1 MSTFCKKLLSAWLFI
16 WLSHFVSAQ
25 DSIRSKYVETFLEY
39 SMVNPFV
46 QALKD
51 DFFVKNRGGKEK
63 SSFYPNN
70 TYQLGCGVYFFGV
83 GFDIAYSLQPGNSK
97 IEEYGKTTYR
107 DIRTN
112 LLYGNW
118 GINFFTK
125 KYRGFYREDNFGMR
139 KDKIT
144 LRPDIVTT
152 NIGVEGIYALNQNKF
167 SLCSSYIFS
176 ERQVKSSGSVILSGT
191 VNKFTLTSD
200 SAVVSKEFEKS
211 INVRSSFNFLRYTT
225 MSIAPGYSYNIIWKR
240 FFANITFAIGPAYH
254 WVKFVTERR
263 THYDINLNTYFDFRF
278 AVGYNG
284 PRFFG
289 GVNLTEIQRDIRLDR
304 ATFSNGSFLLRFNVG
319 MRIRDK
325 GFMKKRVLNIMKD
338 AFKSKSDRGR
348 NLDLSE

>member
-1 MSTFCKKLLSAWLFI
+1 MSTFCKKLLSASLFI
-16 WLSHFVSAQ
+16 GLSHFVSAQ
-25 DSIRSKYVETFLEY
+25 DSVRSRYVETFLEY

-51 DFFVKNRGGKEK
+51 NFSLKNRGGKER

-70 TYQLGCGVYFFGV
+70 TYQTGCGVYFFGV
-83 GFDIAYSLQPGNSK
+83 GFDIAYSLQPDKSR
-97 IEEYGKTTYR
+97 IEEYGKTTYY

-112 LLYGNW
+112 FLYGNW
-118 GINFFTK
+118 GINFFVK
-125 KYRGFYREDNFGMR
+125 KYHGFYRQDSFGML
-139 KDKIT
+139 KDKIA

-152 NIGVEGIYALNQNKF
+152 NTGAEGIYALNQNKF

-176 ERQVKSSGSVILSGT
+176 ERQIKSSGSVILSGT

-200 SAVVSKEFEKS
+200 SSVVSNEFKKA

-225 MSIAPGYSYNIIWKR
+225 MSIAPGYSYNIIWRR

-254 WVKFVTERR
+254 WVRFVTERK
-263 THYDINLNTYFDFRF
+263 THYDINLNTYVDFRF

-289 GVNLTEIQRDIRLDR
+289 GVSLTEIDRDIRLDR
-304 ATFSNGSFLLRFNVG
+304 VTFSNGSFLLRFNVG

-325 GFMKKRVLNIMKD
+325 GFMKKRVLNIMKNV
-338 AFKSKSDRGR
+338 FKNKSDRGR
-348 NLDLSE
+348 DLDLSE